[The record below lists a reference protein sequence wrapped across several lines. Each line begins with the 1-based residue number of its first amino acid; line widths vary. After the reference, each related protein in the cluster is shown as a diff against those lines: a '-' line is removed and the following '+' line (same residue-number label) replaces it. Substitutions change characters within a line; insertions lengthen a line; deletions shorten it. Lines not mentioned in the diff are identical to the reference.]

1 MVYKHGPDSPNYKH
15 GKNTN
20 NSGEYR
26 SWSNMK
32 DRCLNNNNKD
42 FKRYS
47 DRGITVCE
55 RWRNSFENFLA
66 DMGPRPS
73 LKHSVD
79 RIDNDKGYSPE
90 NCRWGTK
97 SEQSRNRS
105 RIKTN
110 TSGFTGVNYCKVMK
124 KWRAQIGVNG
134 TSINL
139 GYFDTLHNAVATRW
153 IAEALYWN

>member
-1 MVYKHGPDSPNYKH
+1 
-15 GKNTN
+15 
-20 NSGEYR
+20 
-26 SWSNMK
+26 
-32 DRCLNNNNKD
+32 
-42 FKRYS
+42 
-47 DRGITVCE
+47 
-55 RWRNSFENFLA
+55 
-66 DMGPRPS
+66 MGPRPS